1 MRTRPD
7 KLTELALP
15 GGKVTVDEYGY
26 LTDPFLWSPAFAE
39 ITAAAEGITL
49 TRRHYE
55 VIDFI
60 RAERDEHGITPD
72 QRHVLRF
79 LGHGRGL
86 TKSQAKDA
94 LYALFPQGY
103 VKQACKIAGMKQP
116 RAWSTG

>member
-7 KLTELALP
+7 QLTRLDLP
-15 GGKVTVDEYGY
+15 GGPVEIDEYGY
-26 LTDPFLWSPAFAE
+26 ITDPFLWSPAFAE
-39 ITAAAEGITL
+39 HTAAAEGVTL
-49 TRRHYE
+49 TPHHYE

-72 QRHVLRF
+72 QRFVLRF
-79 LGHGRGL
+79 LGHGAGL